1 MIGGELIATGSSSCV
16 LTPNIPCKKNGTVK
30 KDRISKI
37 IYSEDAIYESI
48 GEKRMNEKIKKI
60 KGYSSW
66 AVIFDEYCKPMK
78 KEILS
83 EYDEEGLSDCLDN
96 EEPYLVEDF
105 DENSYMMNGIYGG
118 ITLDGY
124 FEQVFNKKIKK
135 SKAFN
140 NEFYDL
146 MRRMEPLFSGLK
158 KMNENNIIH
167 NDIKPNNIVL
177 HKGVFKYIDF
187 GLSAMKSNKQHFKQR
202 SLDELKTNRIYTFYP
217 IEYLLY
223 YASQDKLNEEL
234 RNIYNGQHRRNY
246 EHLNQVNMLF
256 GSYGTD
262 VYESV
267 SSDLRKKKIKETKM
281 IQSIDV
287 YSLGI
292 LVPLLFLFH
301 TQLWNTKNPSET
313 LKQVID
319 GNELVKDFFHL
330 FGQMVNP
337 SSNQR
342 ITSND
347 ASIQFK
353 RLLKKYHPKRKNKS
367 KVKKNNSKKGR
378 KLSRKVSRK
387 TKKRSM
393 KRSMKRRKNST
404 PRIIERVNMRREAY

>member
-1 MIGGELIATGSSSCV
+1 MNGGELIATGSSSCV
-16 LTPNIPCKKNGTVK
+16 LTPNIPCKRNGKMK

-83 EYDEEGLSDCLDN
+83 EYDEEGLSDCLDE
-96 EEPYLVEDF
+96 EEPYLVENF
-105 DENSYMMNGIYGG
+105 DENSYMMNGMYGG

-124 FEQVFNKKIKK
+124 FEQVFTKKIKK
-135 SKAFN
+135 SPGFN

-202 SLDELKTNRIYTFYP
+202 SLDELKTNRIYTYYP
-217 IEYLLY
+217 LEYLLY
-223 YASQDKLNEEL
+223 YASQKKLNEEL
-234 RNIYNGQHRRNY
+234 RNIYNGQHRKNY
-246 EHLNQVNMLF
+246 GHLNQVNMLF
-256 GSYGTD
+256 GSYGSD

-267 SSDLRKKKIKETKM
+267 SGDLRKKKIKETKM

-301 TQLWNTKNPSET
+301 TQLWNEKNPSET
-313 LKQVID
+313 FLKQVID
-319 GNELVKDFFHL
+319 GNELVKDFFIL
-330 FGQMVNP
+330 FGQMVHP

-353 RLLKKYHPKRKNKS
+353 RLLKKYHPK
-367 KVKKNNSKKGR
+367 KVKKEKKE
-378 KLSRKVSRK
+378 KKEKKISRKKISRK
-387 TKKRSM
+387 TK

-404 PRIIERVNMRREAY
+404 PRIIERENMRREAY

>member
-1 MIGGELIATGSSSCV
+1 MNGGELIATGSSSCV
-16 LTPNIPCKKNGTVK
+16 LTPNIPCKRNGKMK
-30 KDRISKI
+30 KGRISKI

-83 EYDEEGLSDCLDN
+83 EYDEEGISDCLD
-96 EEPYLVEDF
+96 EEESYLVEDF
-105 DENSYMMNGIYGG
+105 DENSYMMNGMYGG

-124 FEQVFNKKIKK
+124 FEQVFTKKIKK
-135 SKAFN
+135 STGFN

-177 HKGVFKYIDF
+177 HKDVFKYIDF
-187 GLSAMKSNKQHFKQR
+187 GLSAMKTNKKHFKQR
-202 SLDELKTNRIYTFYP
+202 SIDELKTNRIYSFYP
-217 IEYLLY
+217 LEYLLY
-223 YASQDKLNEEL
+223 YASQEKLNEEL

-313 LKQVID
+313 FLKQVID

-342 ITSND
+342 ISADN
-347 ASIQFK
+347 ASSRFK
-353 RLLKKYHPKRKNKS
+353 GLLRKHNPKKEKKS
-367 KVKKNNSKKGR
+367 KKLR
-378 KLSRKVSRK
+378 KSSRKKEKKISRKKFSRK
-387 TKKRSM
+387 TK

-404 PRIIERVNMRREAY
+404 PRIIERVNMRRESY

>member
-1 MIGGELIATGSSSCV
+1 MNGGELIATGSSSCV
-16 LTPNIPCKKNGTVK
+16 LTPNIPCKRNGKMK

-83 EYDEEGLSDCLDN
+83 EYDEEGLSDCLDD
-96 EEPYLVEDF
+96 EEHYLVEDF
-105 DENSYMMNGIYGG
+105 DENSYMMNGMYGG

-124 FEQVFNKKIKK
+124 FEQVFNKQIKK
-135 SKAFN
+135 STGFN

-223 YASQDKLNEEL
+223 YASQKKLNEEL
-234 RNIYNGQHRRNY
+234 RNIYHGQHRRNY

-313 LKQVID
+313 LLKQVID

-353 RLLKKYHPKRKNKS
+353 RLLKKYHPKKKKNEKKS
-367 KVKKNNSKKGR
+367 KKVKKI
-378 KLSRKVSRK
+378 SRKKSRK
-387 TKKRSM
+387 TKKRSI
-393 KRSMKRRKNST
+393 KRRKIT
-404 PRIIERVNMRREAY
+404 PFIERVNMRREAY

>member
-1 MIGGELIATGSSSCV
+1 MNGGELIATGSSSCV
-16 LTPNIPCKKNGTVK
+16 LTPNIPCRRNGAVK

-37 IYSEDAIYESI
+37 IYSDDAIYESI
-48 GEKRMNEKIKKI
+48 GEKRMNDKIKKI

-83 EYDEEGLSDCLDN
+83 EYDEEGLSDCLDK
-96 EEPYLVEDF
+96 EDPYLVEDF
-105 DENSYMMNGIYGG
+105 DENSYMMNGMYGG

-135 SKAFN
+135 SPGFN

-146 MRRMEPLFSGLK
+146 MRRIEPLFSGLE
-158 KMNENNIIH
+158 KMNGNNIIH

-187 GLSAMKSNKQHFKQR
+187 GLSAVKSNKQHFKQR
-202 SLDELKTNRIYTFYP
+202 SLDELKTNRIYTYYP
-217 IEYLLY
+217 LEYLLY
-223 YASQDKLNEEL
+223 YASQKKLNEEL
-234 RNIYNGQHRRNY
+234 RNIYHGQHRKNY

-256 GSYGTD
+256 GSYGSD

-267 SSDLRKKKIKETKM
+267 SSGLRNKKIKETKM

-301 TQLWNTKNPSET
+301 TQLWNEKNPSET
-313 LKQVID
+313 FLKHVIND
-319 GNELVKDFFHL
+319 NELVKDFFSL
-330 FGQMVNP
+330 FGEMVHP

-342 ITSND
+342 ISVDN
-347 ASIQFK
+347 ASSRFK
-353 RLLKKYHPKRKNKS
+353 GLLRKHNPKKGKKSKKEKKSSREKGKKSKKRKKS
-367 KVKKNNSKKGR
+367 
-378 KLSRKVSRK
+378 SRKVSRK
-387 TKKRSM
+387 IKKRSI
-393 KRSMKRRKNST
+393 KRRQIT
-404 PRIIERVNMRREAY
+404 PFIERVNMRR